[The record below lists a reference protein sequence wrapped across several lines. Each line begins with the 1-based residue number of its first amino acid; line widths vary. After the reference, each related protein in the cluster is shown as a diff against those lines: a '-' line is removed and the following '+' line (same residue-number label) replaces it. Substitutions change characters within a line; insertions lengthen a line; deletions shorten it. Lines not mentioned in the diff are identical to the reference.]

1 MISFKSFT
9 DKLQDNLLERLAA
22 GVRSFQ
28 AFLAVTFLIIFIL
41 TFLFLKLFSLFFQF
55 FVLLIEL
62 FPHLFILL
70 SKLLIENKELVS
82 NVHVGYSFPVSRQ
95 YPKSANFVPLMIIIN
110 DIRLEK
116 QALESFSTIY
126 VVN

>member
-82 NVHVGYSFPVSRQ
+82 NMHVGYSFPVSRK